1 MDRGSVFSG
10 HPCRKHAKNIKTNTW
25 GNMASIHGE
34 AGSDKFDFLDKSTN
48 SNPRIKVG
56 FDEKK
61 HMYIWDGDFETF
73 KDFCQQDLGL
83 ELLKTTGED
92 GDRKMSIKTKG
103 ATLTFHKN
111 TKTIQ
116 VQGSDASVVKEKLKS
131 FLRHPELDQP
141 ESAEIELSRHL
152 DFGVGEENS
161 HIDSTQRLCKEIR
174 DMKKEISKLW
184 NIIQTPN
191 QLEKQDCQCSVEV
204 RRIEDQN
211 RSLKGRLEE
220 VEREKDAL
228 LLSLSLLA
236 AKTHTPESPPTM
248 DNSKIE
254 LHTQQEPS
262 TSTTTNDALTDNRAP
277 KACTGISKRSSSA
290 VSGKS
295 ATVRSTSSVKPI
307 KGKKPK
313 VLIIGDSM
321 IKEIEA
327 EKLSKTQSITKS
339 CIPGA
344 TVVKIRDQLVS
355 TFIEDSGYDHVIIH
369 AGTNDLVDS
378 QQDEVIERVKEMAV
392 KVTELTSS
400 TKINNE
406 AGT

>member
-1 MDRGSVFSG
+1 
-10 HPCRKHAKNIKTNTW
+10 
-25 GNMASIHGE
+25 
-34 AGSDKFDFLDKSTN
+34 
-48 SNPRIKVG
+48 
-56 FDEKK
+56 
-61 HMYIWDGDFETF
+61 
-73 KDFCQQDLGL
+73 
-83 ELLKTTGED
+83 
-92 GDRKMSIKTKG
+92 MSIKTKG

-116 VQGSDASVVKEKLKS
+116 VQGSDASVVKEKIKS

-161 HIDSTQRLCKEIR
+161 HMDSTQRLCKEIR

-204 RRIEDQN
+204 RRLEDQN

-248 DNSKIE
+248 DNSIIE

-277 KACTGISKRSSSA
+277 KACTGIRKRSSSA

-295 ATVRSTSSVKPI
+295 DTVPSTNSVKPI

-369 AGTNDLVDS
+369 ADTNELADS

-392 KVTELTSS
+392 KVTELSSS
-400 TKINNE
+400 TKITISSIITKREPDVNNKVLHINE
-406 AGT
+406 

>member
-1 MDRGSVFSG
+1 
-10 HPCRKHAKNIKTNTW
+10 
-25 GNMASIHGE
+25 MASIHGE

-48 SNPRIKVG
+48 SNPRSKVG

-131 FLRHPELDQP
+131 FLRHPELDQL

-191 QLEKQDCQCSVEV
+191 QLEKQDCQCSVEL
-204 RRIEDQN
+204 RRLEDQN
-211 RSLKGRLEE
+211 RSLKGRLKGRSF
-220 VEREKDAL
+220 VITFLSYWPLKHIH
-228 LLSLSLLA
+228 LSLHLLW
-236 AKTHTPESPPTM
+236 
-248 DNSKIE
+248 
-254 LHTQQEPS
+254 
-262 TSTTTNDALTDNRAP
+262 
-277 KACTGISKRSSSA
+277 
-290 VSGKS
+290 
-295 ATVRSTSSVKPI
+295 
-307 KGKKPK
+307 
-313 VLIIGDSM
+313 
-321 IKEIEA
+321 
-327 EKLSKTQSITKS
+327 IT
-339 CIPGA
+339 
-344 TVVKIRDQLVS
+344 R
-355 TFIEDSGYDHVIIH
+355 
-369 AGTNDLVDS
+369 
-378 QQDEVIERVKEMAV
+378 
-392 KVTELTSS
+392 
-400 TKINNE
+400 
-406 AGT
+406 